1 MVTGVLTVAPRG
13 SVTVINQ
20 AVVEASGLG
29 PEMTPLERVSGVEVQ
44 LRLLIAP
51 SSMVECREAAL
62 IST

>member
-1 MVTGVLTVAPRG
+1 
-13 SVTVINQ
+13 
-20 AVVEASGLG
+20 
-29 PEMTPLERVSGVEVQ
+29 VSGVEVQ